1 MALKLDPGIAT
12 AYRGRGKVLF
22 ELQEFLL
29 ALEDLNEAIRLDPGH
44 GGSFFNR
51 ALVHRQVGHLDQTCA
66 DLEQAKALGVKM
78 ASKALQ
84 TYCFSR

>member
-1 MALKLDPGIAT
+1 MDPGIAI

-22 ELQEFLL
+22 ELQEFQL
-29 ALEDLNEAIRLDPGH
+29 ALEDLNEAIRLDPSH

-51 ALVHRQVGHLDQTCA
+51 GLVHRQIGHLDQSCA

-84 TYCFSR
+84 TYCLAAN